1 MGKNIV
7 SRSTWFEWERILSL
21 VAPGSNLREGL
32 DNILDGQ
39 KGALI
44 VVGIDEEVEKVLDG
58 GFKLDCEYTPL
69 DNILDGQK
77 GALIVVGIDE
87 EVEKVLD
94 GGFKLDC
101 EYTPERLFELSKMD
115 GAIILDDTVEHILYA
130 NVHLQ
135 PDKRYVT
142 DESGT
147 RHRTAQRIA
156 KQLDR
161 VVIAISERKRVQTL
175 YKGEVRYKL
184 RSVEGLMNEASQGI
198 NTLERYRYVL
208 DKALINLTLL
218 ELDGIATVEEVC
230 IVLQKFEMFKRI
242 KIDVIECLFEL
253 GSEGKLLR
261 LQLEDLIFGLRD
273 EKLEFLKDYY
283 SEGEEKEE
291 ELAEEM
297 AALDD
302 TELLDLAKLSSIL
315 GFGKTSK
322 SLDNPV
328 ITKGYRLLSKF
339 GKLTK
344 KDVDCLVEKF
354 GQLSK
359 IQEATIEE
367 LSEVLSKFKANAV
380 KRGFERVKFMTELG
394 KK

>member
-1 MGKNIV
+1 ME
-7 SRSTWFEWERILSL
+7 RTEWERILSL
-21 VAPGSNLREGL
+21 VAPGSKLREGL

-44 VVGIDEEVEKVLDG
+44 VVGKDEEVEKVLDG
-58 GFKLDCEYTPL
+58 GF
-69 DNILDGQK
+69 
-77 GALIVVGIDE
+77 A
-87 EVEKVLD
+87 
-94 GGFKLDC
+94 LDC

-115 GAIILDDTVEHILYA
+115 GAIILDDNIEHILYA

-184 RSVEGLMNEASQGI
+184 RSVEDLMSEASQGI

-242 KIDVIECLFEL
+242 KIDVVECLFEL

-261 LQLEDLIFGLRD
+261 LQMEDLIFGLRD

-283 SEGEEKEE
+283 LEGDEKEE
-291 ELAEEM
+291 ELSQEM

-302 TELLDLAKLSSIL
+302 SELLDLAKLSAVL
-315 GFGKTSK
+315 GYGKTSK

-359 IQEATIEE
+359 IQEASIEE

-380 KRGFERVKFMTELG
+380 KRGFERVKFMKELG

>member
-1 MGKNIV
+1 ME
-7 SRSTWFEWERILSL
+7 RTEWERILSL
-21 VAPGSNLREGL
+21 VAPGSNLREG
-32 DNILDGQ
+32 
-39 KGALI
+39 
-44 VVGIDEEVEKVLDG
+44 
-58 GFKLDCEYTPL
+58 L

-175 YKGEVRYKL
+175 YKGDVRYKL

-297 AALDD
+297 SALDD
-302 TELLDLAKLSSIL
+302 TEHLDLAK
-315 GFGKTSK
+315 
-322 SLDNPV
+322 
-328 ITKGYRLLSKF
+328 
-339 GKLTK
+339 
-344 KDVDCLVEKF
+344 
-354 GQLSK
+354 
-359 IQEATIEE
+359 
-367 LSEVLSKFKANAV
+367 
-380 KRGFERVKFMTELG
+380 
-394 KK
+394 

>member
-1 MGKNIV
+1 ME
-7 SRSTWFEWERILSL
+7 RTEWERILSL
-21 VAPGSNLREGL
+21 VAPGSKLREGL

-58 GFKLDCEYTPL
+58 GFSL
-69 DNILDGQK
+69 N
-77 GALIVVGIDE
+77 
-87 EVEKVLD
+87 
-94 GGFKLDC
+94 C

-115 GAIILDDTVEHILYA
+115 GAIILDDNIERILYA

-175 YKGEVRYKL
+175 YKGDIRYKL
-184 RSVEGLMNEASQGI
+184 RSLEELMNEASQGI

-208 DKALINLTLL
+208 DKSLINLTLL

-261 LQLEDLIFGLRD
+261 LQLEDLVFGLKD

-283 SEGEEKEE
+283 FGGEEKEE
-291 ELAEEM
+291 ELSEEM
-297 AALDD
+297 SALDD
-302 TELLDLAKLSSIL
+302 SELLDLAKLSAVL

-328 ITKGYRLLSKF
+328 TTKGYRLLSKF

-344 KDVDCLVEKF
+344 KDVDSLVERF

-359 IQEATIEE
+359 IQEASADD
-367 LSEVLSKFKANAV
+367 LSEVLSKFKTNAV

>member
-1 MGKNIV
+1 MD
-7 SRSTWFEWERILSL
+7 RTEWERILSL
-21 VAPGSNLREGL
+21 VAPGSKLREGL

-44 VVGIDEEVEKVLDG
+44 LVGIDEEVEKVLDG
-58 GFKLDCEYTPL
+58 GFSL
-69 DNILDGQK
+69 N
-77 GALIVVGIDE
+77 
-87 EVEKVLD
+87 
-94 GGFKLDC
+94 C

-115 GAIILDDTVEHILYA
+115 GAIILDDKIERILYA

-135 PDKRYVT
+135 PDKRYLT

-161 VVIAISERKRVQTL
+161 ITIAISERKRVQTL
-175 YKGEVRYKL
+175 YKGEIRYKL
-184 RSVEGLMNEASQGI
+184 RSLEGLMNEASQGI

-208 DKALINLTLL
+208 DKSLINLTLL

-261 LQLEDLIFGLRD
+261 LQLEDLVFGLKD

-283 SEGEEKEE
+283 TGGEEKEE
-291 ELAEEM
+291 ELAAEM
-297 AALDD
+297 SALDD
-302 TELLDLAKLSSIL
+302 SELLDLAKLSSVL
-315 GFGKTSK
+315 GFGKTTK

-328 ITKGYRLLSKF
+328 TTKGYRLLSKF
-339 GKLTK
+339 GKLTR
-344 KDVDCLVEKF
+344 KDVGSLVDKF

-359 IQEATIEE
+359 IQEASVEE
-367 LSEVLSKFKANAV
+367 LSEVISKFKANAV
-380 KRGFERVKFMTELG
+380 KRGFERVKFMSEIG

>member
-1 MGKNIV
+1 ME
-7 SRSTWFEWERILSL
+7 RTEWERILSL
-21 VAPGSNLREGL
+21 VAPGSKLREGL

-58 GFKLDCEYTPL
+58 GFSL
-69 DNILDGQK
+69 N
-77 GALIVVGIDE
+77 
-87 EVEKVLD
+87 
-94 GGFKLDC
+94 C

-115 GAIILDDTVEHILYA
+115 GAIILDDNIERILYA

-175 YKGEVRYKL
+175 YKGDIRYKL
-184 RSVEGLMNEASQGI
+184 RSLEELMNEASQGI

-208 DKALINLTLL
+208 DKSLINLTLL

-261 LQLEDLIFGLRD
+261 LQLEDLVFGLKD

-283 SEGEEKEE
+283 FGGEEKEE
-291 ELAEEM
+291 ELSEEM
-297 AALDD
+297 SALDD
-302 TELLDLAKLSSIL
+302 SELLDLAKLSAVL

-328 ITKGYRLLSKF
+328 TTKGYRLLSKF

-344 KDVDCLVEKF
+344 KDVDSLVEKF

-359 IQEATIEE
+359 IQEASADD
-367 LSEVLSKFKANAV
+367 LSEVLSKFKTNAV

>member
-1 MGKNIV
+1 ME
-7 SRSTWFEWERILSL
+7 RTEWERILSL
-21 VAPGSNLREGL
+21 VAPGSNLREG
-32 DNILDGQ
+32 
-39 KGALI
+39 
-44 VVGIDEEVEKVLDG
+44 
-58 GFKLDCEYTPL
+58 L

-115 GAIILDDTVEHILYA
+115 GAIILDDTVEYILYA

>member
-1 MGKNIV
+1 ME
-7 SRSTWFEWERILSL
+7 RTEWERILSL
-21 VAPGSNLREGL
+21 VAPGSNLREG
-32 DNILDGQ
+32 
-39 KGALI
+39 
-44 VVGIDEEVEKVLDG
+44 
-58 GFKLDCEYTPL
+58 L

-175 YKGEVRYKL
+175 YKGDVRYKL
-184 RSVEGLMNEASQGI
+184 RSVEGLMSEASQGI

-261 LQLEDLIFGLRD
+261 LQLEDLIFGLND

-283 SEGEEKEE
+283 SEGEEKED
-291 ELAEEM
+291 ELSKEM
-297 AALDD
+297 SALDD

-359 IQEATIEE
+359 IQEATVEE

>member
-1 MGKNIV
+1 ME
-7 SRSTWFEWERILSL
+7 RTEWERILSL
-21 VAPGSNLREGL
+21 VAPGSNLREG
-32 DNILDGQ
+32 
-39 KGALI
+39 
-44 VVGIDEEVEKVLDG
+44 
-58 GFKLDCEYTPL
+58 L

-175 YKGEVRYKL
+175 YKGDVRYKL
-184 RSVEGLMNEASQGI
+184 RSVEGLMSEASQGI
-198 NTLERYRYVL
+198 NTLEIYRYVL

-261 LQLEDLIFGLRD
+261 LQLEDLIFGLND

-283 SEGEEKEE
+283 SEGEEKED
-291 ELAEEM
+291 ELSKEM
-297 AALDD
+297 SALDD

-359 IQEATIEE
+359 IQEATVEE

>member
-1 MGKNIV
+1 ME
-7 SRSTWFEWERILSL
+7 RTEWERILSL

-58 GFKLDCEYTPL
+58 GFKLDCEYTP
-69 DNILDGQK
+69 
-77 GALIVVGIDE
+77 
-87 EVEKVLD
+87 
-94 GGFKLDC
+94 
-101 EYTPERLFELSKMD
+101 ERLFELPKMD

-184 RSVEGLMNEASQGI
+184 RSVGGLMNEASQGI

-261 LQLEDLIFGLRD
+261 LQLEDLIFGLND

-283 SEGEEKEE
+283 SEGEEKED
-291 ELAEEM
+291 ELSKEM
-297 AALDD
+297 SALDD

-359 IQEATIEE
+359 IQEATVEE

>member
-1 MGKNIV
+1 MN
-7 SRSTWFEWERILSL
+7 RTEWEKILSL
-21 VAPGSNLREGL
+21 VAPGSKLREGL

-58 GFKLDCEYTPL
+58 GF
-69 DNILDGQK
+69 
-77 GALIVVGIDE
+77 
-87 EVEKVLD
+87 VLN
-94 GGFKLDC
+94 C

-115 GAIILDDTVEHILYA
+115 GAIILDDNFEHILYA

-156 KQLDR
+156 KQLNR

-175 YKGEVRYKL
+175 YKGDIRYKL
-184 RSVEGLMNEASQGI
+184 RSVQELMNEASQGI

-208 DKALINLTLL
+208 DKSLINLTLL

-242 KIDVIECLFEL
+242 RKEVIECLFEL
-253 GSEGKLLR
+253 GSEGKLLS
-261 LQLEDLIFGLRD
+261 LQLEDLVFGLKD
-273 EKLEFLKDYY
+273 EEGEFLKDYY
-283 SEGEEKEE
+283 IEEEGDEEK
-291 ELAEEM
+291 LAGEM
-297 AALDD
+297 AGLDD
-302 TELLDLAKLSSIL
+302 NELLDMAKLSAIL
-315 GFGKTSK
+315 GYGKTTK

-328 ITKGYRLLSKF
+328 VTKGYRLLSKF

-344 KDVDCLVEKF
+344 KDVDSLVEKF
-354 GQLSK
+354 GQLTK
-359 IQEATIEE
+359 IEEASVEE
-367 LSEVLSKFKANAV
+367 LSEVLSKFKANSV
-380 KRGFERVKFMTELG
+380 KRGFERIKFVTELG
-394 KK
+394 RK

>member
-1 MGKNIV
+1 ME
-7 SRSTWFEWERILSL
+7 RTEWEKILSL
-21 VAPGSNLREGL
+21 VAPGSKLREGL

-58 GFKLDCEYTPL
+58 GFEL
-69 DNILDGQK
+69 N
-77 GALIVVGIDE
+77 
-87 EVEKVLD
+87 
-94 GGFKLDC
+94 C

-115 GAIILDDTVEHILYA
+115 GAIILDDNIEHILYA

-175 YKGEVRYKL
+175 YKGEVRYKM
-184 RSVEGLMNEASQGI
+184 RTAEELMSEASQGI

-218 ELDGIATVEEVC
+218 ELDSIATVEEVC
-230 IVLQKFEMFKRI
+230 IVLQKFEMFERI
-242 KIDVIECLFEL
+242 KIDVTECLFEL
-253 GSEGKLLR
+253 GSEGKLLG
-261 LQLEDLIFGLRD
+261 LQLKDLIFGLKD
-273 EKLEFLKDYY
+273 EETEFLKDYY
-283 SEGEEKEE
+283 FEENENEE
-291 ELAEEM
+291 ELLKE
-297 AALDD
+297 LSSLTDS
-302 TELLDLAKLSSIL
+302 ELLDLAKISAIL
-315 GFGKTSK
+315 GYGKTSK

-328 ITKGYRLLSKF
+328 TTKGYRLLSKF

-344 KDVDCLVEKF
+344 KDIDTLIEKF
-354 GQLSK
+354 GQLNK
-359 IQEATIEE
+359 IQEATVEE
-367 LSEVLSKFKANAV
+367 LSEVLSKFKANSV
-380 KRGFERVKFMTELG
+380 KRGFERIKFISEIG

>member
-1 MGKNIV
+1 MDRK
-7 SRSTWFEWERILSL
+7 EWEKILST
-21 VAPGSNLREGL
+21 VAPGSKLREGL

-44 VVGIDEEVEKVLDG
+44 VVGMDEEVEKVLDG
-58 GFKLDCEYTPL
+58 GF
-69 DNILDGQK
+69 
-77 GALIVVGIDE
+77 
-87 EVEKVLD
+87 VLN
-94 GGFKLDC
+94 C

-115 GAIILDDTVEHILYA
+115 GAIILDDNIEHILYA

-175 YKGEVRYKL
+175 YKDDVRYKL
-184 RSVEGLMNEASQGI
+184 RSVEELMSEASQGI

-242 KIDVIECLFEL
+242 RRDVSEGLYEL

-261 LQLEDLIFGLRD
+261 LQLEDLVFGLKD
-273 EKLEFLKDYY
+273 EKGEFLKDYY
-283 SEGEEKEE
+283 SSENDFNADKFEDD
-291 ELAEEM
+291 L
-297 AALDD
+297 AALNDSD
-302 TELLDLAKLSSIL
+302 ILDLAKLSALL
-315 GFGKTSK
+315 GYGKTAK

-344 KDVDCLVEKF
+344 KDVDSLVEHF
-354 GQLSK
+354 GELNK
-359 IQEATIEE
+359 IQEATIDE
-367 LSEVLSKFKANAV
+367 LSEVVSKFKANSV

>member
-1 MGKNIV
+1 ME
-7 SRSTWFEWERILSL
+7 RTEWERILSL
-21 VAPGSNLREGL
+21 VAPGSNLREG
-32 DNILDGQ
+32 
-39 KGALI
+39 
-44 VVGIDEEVEKVLDG
+44 
-58 GFKLDCEYTPL
+58 L

-297 AALDD
+297 SALDD
-302 TELLDLAKLSSIL
+302 TELLDFAKLSSIL

-359 IQEATIEE
+359 IQEATVEE

>member
-1 MGKNIV
+1 MERV
-7 SRSTWFEWERILSL
+7 EWEKVLSL
-21 VAPGSNLREGL
+21 VAPGSRLREGL

-44 VVGIDEEVEKVLDG
+44 VVGMDEEVEKVLDG
-58 GFKLDCEYTPL
+58 GF
-69 DNILDGQK
+69 
-77 GALIVVGIDE
+77 
-87 EVEKVLD
+87 VLN
-94 GGFKLDC
+94 C

-115 GAIILDDTVEHILYA
+115 GAIILDDKIEHILYA

-156 KQLDR
+156 KQLNR

-175 YKGEVRYKL
+175 YKGDIRYKL
-184 RSVEGLMNEASQGI
+184 RSVQELMSEASQGI

-208 DKALINLTLL
+208 DKSLINLTLL
-218 ELDGIATVEEVC
+218 ELDNIATVEEVC
-230 IVLQKFEMFKRI
+230 TVLQKFEMFKRI
-242 KIDVIECLFEL
+242 KSEVIECLFEL
-253 GSEGKLLR
+253 GSEGKLLS
-261 LQLEDLIFGLRD
+261 LQLEDLVFGLKD
-273 EKLEFLKDYY
+273 EEGEFLKDYY
-283 SEGEEKEE
+283 IEEEGDEEK
-291 ELAEEM
+291 LGKEM
-297 AALDD
+297 SDLDD
-302 TELLDLAKLSSIL
+302 NELLDLAKLSAIL
-315 GFGKTSK
+315 GYGKTTK

-344 KDVDCLVEKF
+344 KDVDSLVEKF

-359 IQEATIEE
+359 IEEATVEE
-367 LSEVLSKFKANAV
+367 LSEVLSKFKVNSV
-380 KRGFERVKFMTELG
+380 KRGFERIKFVTELG
-394 KK
+394 RK

>member
-1 MGKNIV
+1 ME
-7 SRSTWFEWERILSL
+7 RTEWERILSL
-21 VAPGSNLREGL
+21 VAPGSKLREGL

-44 VVGIDEEVEKVLDG
+44 LVGIDEEVEKVLDG
-58 GFKLDCEYTPL
+58 GFSL
-69 DNILDGQK
+69 N
-77 GALIVVGIDE
+77 
-87 EVEKVLD
+87 
-94 GGFKLDC
+94 C

-115 GAIILDDTVEHILYA
+115 GAIILDDKIERILYA

-135 PDKRYVT
+135 PDKRYLT

-161 VVIAISERKRVQTL
+161 ITIAISERKRVQTL
-175 YKGEVRYKL
+175 YKGEIRYKL
-184 RSVEGLMNEASQGI
+184 RSLEGLMNEASQGI

-208 DKALINLTLL
+208 DKSLINLTLL

-261 LQLEDLIFGLRD
+261 LQLEDLVFGLKD

-283 SEGEEKEE
+283 TGGEEKEE
-291 ELAEEM
+291 ELAAEM
-297 AALDD
+297 SALDD
-302 TELLDLAKLSSIL
+302 SELLDLAKLSSVL
-315 GFGKTSK
+315 GFGKTTK

-328 ITKGYRLLSKF
+328 TTKGYRLLSKF
-339 GKLTK
+339 GKLTR
-344 KDVDCLVEKF
+344 KDVGSLVDKF

-359 IQEATIEE
+359 IQEASVEE
-367 LSEVLSKFKANAV
+367 LSEVISKFKANAV
-380 KRGFERVKFMTELG
+380 KRGFERVKFMSEIG

>member
-1 MGKNIV
+1 MERK
-7 SRSTWFEWERILSL
+7 EWDKILAA
-21 VAPGSNLREGL
+21 VAPGSKLREGL

-58 GFKLDCEYTPL
+58 GFSL
-69 DNILDGQK
+69 N
-77 GALIVVGIDE
+77 
-87 EVEKVLD
+87 
-94 GGFKLDC
+94 C

-115 GAIILDDTVEHILYA
+115 GAIILDDNIEHILYA

-135 PDKRYVT
+135 PDKRYLT

-161 VVIAISERKRVQTL
+161 VVIAISERKRVLTL
-175 YKGEVRYKL
+175 YKGDIRYKL
-184 RSVEGLMNEASQGI
+184 RTAEELMSESSQGI

-218 ELDGIATVEEVC
+218 ELDGMATVEEVC
-230 IVLQKFEMFKRI
+230 IVLQKFEMFRRI
-242 KIDVIECLFEL
+242 KNEIAEGLYEL

-261 LQLEDLIFGLRD
+261 LQLEDLVFGLKD
-273 EKLEFLKDYY
+273 EKIEFLKDYY
-283 SEGEEKEE
+283 AEEEECDEEK
-291 ELAEEM
+291 LVKDLS
-297 AALDD
+297 ALDD
-302 TELLDLAKLSSIL
+302 SELLDLAKLSALL
-315 GFGKTSK
+315 GYGKTVK

-328 ITKGYRLLSKF
+328 TTKGYRLLSKF

-344 KDVDCLVEKF
+344 KDVDSLVEHF
-354 GQLSK
+354 GELSK
-359 IQEATIEE
+359 IQEATMEE
-367 LSEVLSKFKANAV
+367 ICEVLSKFKANSV
-380 KRGFERVKFMTELG
+380 KRGFERVKFMTEIG

>member
-1 MGKNIV
+1 ME
-7 SRSTWFEWERILSL
+7 RTEWEKVLSI
-21 VAPGSNLREGL
+21 VAPGSKLREGL

-58 GFKLDCEYTPL
+58 GFSLNCEYS
-69 DNILDGQK
+69 
-77 GALIVVGIDE
+77 
-87 EVEKVLD
+87 
-94 GGFKLDC
+94 
-101 EYTPERLFELSKMD
+101 PERLFELSKMD
-115 GAIILDDTVEHILYA
+115 GAIILDDNVEHILYA

-142 DESGT
+142 EESGT

-175 YKGEVRYKL
+175 YKGDIRYKL
-184 RSVEGLMNEASQGI
+184 RSVEDLMNEASQGL
-198 NTLERYRYVL
+198 NTLERYRRVL
-208 DKALINLTLL
+208 DKSLINLTLL

-242 KIDVIECLFEL
+242 KNDVVSCLFEL

-261 LQLEDLIFGLRD
+261 LKLEDLIFGLR
-273 EKLEFLKDYY
+273 EEEVEFLKDYY
-283 SEGEEKEE
+283 FDMDETEE
-291 ELAEEM
+291 ELSKEM
-297 AALDD
+297 SSFDD
-302 TELLDLAKLSSIL
+302 TGLLDLSKISAVL
-315 GFGKTSK
+315 GFGKTAK
-322 SLDNPV
+322 SLDNLV

-344 KDVDCLVEKF
+344 KDVDSLIEKF
-354 GQLSK
+354 GELRK
-359 IQEATIEE
+359 IQEASLED
-367 LSEVLSKFKANAV
+367 LSEVLSKFKASALI
-380 KRGFERVKFMTELG
+380 RGFERVKFMSELG

>member
-1 MGKNIV
+1 MERK
-7 SRSTWFEWERILSL
+7 EWDKILAA
-21 VAPGSNLREGL
+21 VAPGSKLREGL

-58 GFKLDCEYTPL
+58 GFSL
-69 DNILDGQK
+69 N
-77 GALIVVGIDE
+77 
-87 EVEKVLD
+87 
-94 GGFKLDC
+94 C

-115 GAIILDDTVEHILYA
+115 GAIILDDNIEHILYA

-135 PDKRYVT
+135 PDKRYLT

-161 VVIAISERKRVQTL
+161 VVIAISERKRVLTL
-175 YKGEVRYKL
+175 YKGDIRYKL
-184 RSVEGLMNEASQGI
+184 RTAEELMSESSQGI

>member
-1 MGKNIV
+1 MERK
-7 SRSTWFEWERILSL
+7 EWEKILTL
-21 VAPGSNLREGL
+21 IAPGSKLREGL

-44 VVGIDEEVEKVLDG
+44 VVGKDEEVEKVLDG
-58 GFKLDCEYTPL
+58 GF
-69 DNILDGQK
+69 
-77 GALIVVGIDE
+77 
-87 EVEKVLD
+87 
-94 GGFKLDC
+94 FLDC

-115 GAIILDDTVEHILYA
+115 GAIILDDDIEHILCA

-142 DESGT
+142 NESGT

-175 YKGEVRYKL
+175 YKGDIRYKL
-184 RSVEGLMNEASQGI
+184 RSVQELMIETSQGI

-208 DKALINLTLL
+208 DRALINLTLL
-218 ELDGIATVEEVC
+218 ELDGLATVEEIC

-242 KIDVIECLFEL
+242 KSEVTESLFEL

-261 LQLEDLIFGLRD
+261 LQLEDLVFGLKD
-273 EKLEFLKDYY
+273 EVGEFLKDYY
-283 SEGEEKEE
+283 IEEEKNEDMLSKELE
-291 ELAEEM
+291 EL
-297 AALDD
+297 DD
-302 TELLDLAKLSSIL
+302 AELLDLAKISAIL
-315 GFGKTSK
+315 GYGKTAK

-328 ITKGYRLLSKF
+328 VTKGYRLLSKF

-344 KDVDCLVEKF
+344 KDIDSLIEKF

-359 IQEATIEE
+359 IEEATIDE
-367 LSEVLSKFKANAV
+367 LSEVLSKFKASAV
-380 KRGFERVKFMTELG
+380 KRGFERVKFMTEIG

>member
-1 MGKNIV
+1 ME
-7 SRSTWFEWERILSL
+7 RTEWERILSL
-21 VAPGSNLREGL
+21 VAPGSKLREGL

-44 VVGIDEEVEKVLDG
+44 LVGIDEEVEKVLDG
-58 GFKLDCEYTPL
+58 GFSL
-69 DNILDGQK
+69 N
-77 GALIVVGIDE
+77 
-87 EVEKVLD
+87 
-94 GGFKLDC
+94 C

-115 GAIILDDTVEHILYA
+115 GAIILDDKIERILYA

-135 PDKRYVT
+135 PDKRYLT

-161 VVIAISERKRVQTL
+161 ITIAISERKRVQTL
-175 YKGEVRYKL
+175 YKGEIRYKL
-184 RSVEGLMNEASQGI
+184 RSLEGLMNEASQGI

-208 DKALINLTLL
+208 DKSLINLTLL

-261 LQLEDLIFGLRD
+261 LQLEDLVFGLKD

-283 SEGEEKEE
+283 TGGEEKEE
-291 ELAEEM
+291 ELSAEM
-297 AALDD
+297 SALDD
-302 TELLDLAKLSSIL
+302 SELLDLAKLSSVL
-315 GFGKTSK
+315 GFGKTTK

-339 GKLTK
+339 GKLTR
-344 KDVDCLVEKF
+344 KDVGSLVDKF

-359 IQEATIEE
+359 IQEASVEE
-367 LSEVLSKFKANAV
+367 LSEVISKFKANAV
-380 KRGFERVKFMTELG
+380 KRGFERVKFMSEIG

>member
-1 MGKNIV
+1 M
-7 SRSTWFEWERILSL
+7 S
-21 VAPGSNLREGL
+21 
-32 DNILDGQ
+32 
-39 KGALI
+39 
-44 VVGIDEEVEKVLDG
+44 
-58 GFKLDCEYTPL
+58 
-69 DNILDGQK
+69 
-77 GALIVVGIDE
+77 
-87 EVEKVLD
+87 
-94 GGFKLDC
+94 
-101 EYTPERLFELSKMD
+101 
-115 GAIILDDTVEHILYA
+115 
-130 NVHLQ
+130 
-135 PDKRYVT
+135 
-142 DESGT
+142 
-147 RHRTAQRIA
+147 
-156 KQLDR
+156 
-161 VVIAISERKRVQTL
+161 
-175 YKGEVRYKL
+175 
-184 RSVEGLMNEASQGI
+184 EASQGI

-242 KIDVIECLFEL
+242 KIDVVECLFEL

-261 LQLEDLIFGLRD
+261 LQMEDLIFGLRD

-283 SEGEEKEE
+283 LEGDEKEE
-291 ELAEEM
+291 ELSQEM

-302 TELLDLAKLSSIL
+302 SELLDLAKLSAVL
-315 GFGKTSK
+315 GYGKTSK

-359 IQEATIEE
+359 IQEASIEE

>member
-1 MGKNIV
+1 ME
-7 SRSTWFEWERILSL
+7 RTEWERILSL
-21 VAPGSNLREGL
+21 VAPGSKLREGL

-58 GFKLDCEYTPL
+58 GFSL
-69 DNILDGQK
+69 N
-77 GALIVVGIDE
+77 
-87 EVEKVLD
+87 
-94 GGFKLDC
+94 C

-115 GAIILDDTVEHILYA
+115 GAIILDDNIEHILYA

-175 YKGEVRYKL
+175 YKGDIRYKL
-184 RSVEGLMNEASQGI
+184 RSLEELMNEASQGI

-208 DKALINLTLL
+208 DKSLINLTLL

-261 LQLEDLIFGLRD
+261 LQLEDLVFGLKD

-283 SEGEEKEE
+283 FGGEEKEE
-291 ELAEEM
+291 ELSEEM
-297 AALDD
+297 SALDD
-302 TELLDLAKLSSIL
+302 SELLDLAKLSAIL

-344 KDVDCLVEKF
+344 KDVDSLVEKF

-359 IQEATIEE
+359 IQEASSDD
-367 LSEVLSKFKANAV
+367 LSEVLSKFKTNAV

>member
-1 MGKNIV
+1 ME
-7 SRSTWFEWERILSL
+7 RTEWERILSL
-21 VAPGSNLREGL
+21 VAPGSNLREG
-32 DNILDGQ
+32 
-39 KGALI
+39 
-44 VVGIDEEVEKVLDG
+44 
-58 GFKLDCEYTPL
+58 L

-175 YKGEVRYKL
+175 YKGDVRYKL
-184 RSVEGLMNEASQGI
+184 RSVEGLMSEASQGI

-261 LQLEDLIFGLRD
+261 LQLEDLIFGLND

-283 SEGEEKEE
+283 SEGEEKED
-291 ELAEEM
+291 ELSKEM
-297 AALDD
+297 SALDD

-344 KDVDCLVEKF
+344 KDVDYLVEKF

-359 IQEATIEE
+359 IQEATVEE

>member
-1 MGKNIV
+1 MSYFLKNTF
-7 SRSTWFEWERILSL
+7 S
-21 VAPGSNLREGL
+21 
-32 DNILDGQ
+32 
-39 KGALI
+39 
-44 VVGIDEEVEKVLDG
+44 
-58 GFKLDCEYTPL
+58 
-69 DNILDGQK
+69 
-77 GALIVVGIDE
+77 
-87 EVEKVLD
+87 
-94 GGFKLDC
+94 
-101 EYTPERLFELSKMD
+101 
-115 GAIILDDTVEHILYA
+115 
-130 NVHLQ
+130 VHLFFLFLCHLTRANT
-135 PDKRYVT
+135 PITANADKRYVT

>member
-1 MGKNIV
+1 MN
-7 SRSTWFEWERILSL
+7 RTEWEKILSL
-21 VAPGSNLREGL
+21 VAPGSKLREGL

-58 GFKLDCEYTPL
+58 GF
-69 DNILDGQK
+69 
-77 GALIVVGIDE
+77 
-87 EVEKVLD
+87 VLN
-94 GGFKLDC
+94 C

-115 GAIILDDTVEHILYA
+115 GAIILDDNFEHILYA

-156 KQLDR
+156 KQLNR

-175 YKGEVRYKL
+175 YKGDIRYKL
-184 RSVEGLMNEASQGI
+184 RSVQELMNEASQGI

-208 DKALINLTLL
+208 DKSLINLTLL

-242 KIDVIECLFEL
+242 RKEVIECLFEL
-253 GSEGKLLR
+253 GSEGKLLS
-261 LQLEDLIFGLRD
+261 LQLEDLVFGLKD
-273 EKLEFLKDYY
+273 EEGEFLKDYY
-283 SEGEEKEE
+283 IEEEGDEEK
-291 ELAEEM
+291 LAGEM
-297 AALDD
+297 ADLDD
-302 TELLDLAKLSSIL
+302 NELLDMAKLSAIL
-315 GFGKTSK
+315 GYGKTTK

-328 ITKGYRLLSKF
+328 VTKGYRLLSKF

-344 KDVDCLVEKF
+344 KDVDSLVEKF
-354 GQLSK
+354 GQLTK
-359 IQEATIEE
+359 IEEASVEE
-367 LSEVLSKFKANAV
+367 LSEVLSKFKANSV
-380 KRGFERVKFMTELG
+380 KRGFERIKFVTELG
-394 KK
+394 RK

>member
-1 MGKNIV
+1 ME
-7 SRSTWFEWERILSL
+7 RTEWERILSL
-21 VAPGSNLREGL
+21 VAPGSNLREG
-32 DNILDGQ
+32 
-39 KGALI
+39 
-44 VVGIDEEVEKVLDG
+44 
-58 GFKLDCEYTPL
+58 L

-175 YKGEVRYKL
+175 YKGDVRYKL
-184 RSVEGLMNEASQGI
+184 RSVEGLMSEASQGI

-261 LQLEDLIFGLRD
+261 LQLEDLIFGLND

-283 SEGEEKEE
+283 SEGEEKED
-291 ELAEEM
+291 ELSKEM
-297 AALDD
+297 SALDD

-359 IQEATIEE
+359 IQEATVEE

-394 KK
+394 KL